1 MSERSSSSALRSP
14 SPRSP
19 RRGRSYSP
27 RSTRSSSSRS
37 YSRSRSRS
45 RSYSRRRRSRSRSRS
60 PYGRST
66 SRSYRHYYSRSPP
79 PHHHHHPHR
88 RSPPPPPRGGRY
100 RSRSPPPPPH
110 LRRRPVNKDCRV
122 YVSNLPFEVTW
133 HQLKDFMREAGQVAH
148 VDVLKMANG
157 RSKGCG
163 VVEYRYPE
171 DAKRAIHT
179 MNKAEFMGRPV
190 FVREDREYEHS
201 GPPKDPREAPD
212 ECRLHVS
219 NLPLNAS
226 WQDMKDLFRKA
237 GRVLH
242 TDIHTDPG
250 SRRPNGHGT
259 VIFDD
264 ARFARNAIEI
274 LNGYEWQGHRLEVR
288 EGRYEDRPVST
299 TTSTPRPLPQASSNS
314 SSRPPLPPPTTR
326 QLNLDPASSRE
337 PLYRAPPPPLP
348 MVDAGLH
355 YSQNP
360 STPCTTTTSNISP
373 PPPPVSAVPLQH
385 HSQLPHPPQPPVDA
399 IPPPYQ
405 SAYRYGDAA
414 TTTAAVVAPPPPPPP
429 PMYSSMSL
437 VGGPAA
443 HLPSHGHNQIFVNN
457 LPFSTTWQDLID
469 LFRHV
474 GPVIRSE
481 ILTVNGHPKGSG
493 FVRFDDAVTCEKAIE
508 KFHGYMYGGRHLD
521 IRLDRYSTTI

>member
-1 MSERSSSSALRSP
+1 MSAWGPGTCVSSW
-14 SPRSP
+14 
-19 RRGRSYSP
+19 RR
-27 RSTRSSSSRS
+27 
-37 YSRSRSRS
+37 
-45 RSYSRRRRSRSRSRS
+45 
-60 PYGRST
+60 
-66 SRSYRHYYSRSPP
+66 
-79 PHHHHHPHR
+79 
-88 RSPPPPPRGGRY
+88 
-100 RSRSPPPPPH
+100 
-110 LRRRPVNKDCRV
+110 V
-122 YVSNLPFEVTW
+122 
-133 HQLKDFMREAGQVAH
+133 
-148 VDVLKMANG
+148 
-157 RSKGCG
+157 
-163 VVEYRYPE
+163 
-171 DAKRAIHT
+171 
-179 MNKAEFMGRPV
+179 
-190 FVREDREYEHS
+190 
-201 GPPKDPREAPD
+201 
-212 ECRLHVS
+212 
-219 NLPLNAS
+219 
-226 WQDMKDLFRKA
+226 
-237 GRVLH
+237 
-242 TDIHTDPG
+242 
-250 SRRPNGHGT
+250 
-259 VIFDD
+259 
-264 ARFARNAIEI
+264 EI

-457 LPFSTTWQDLID
+457 VSATT
-469 LFRHV
+469 
-474 GPVIRSE
+474 
-481 ILTVNGHPKGSG
+481 
-493 FVRFDDAVTCEKAIE
+493 VTMRCCCV
-508 KFHGYMYGGRHLD
+508 Y
-521 IRLDRYSTTI
+521 